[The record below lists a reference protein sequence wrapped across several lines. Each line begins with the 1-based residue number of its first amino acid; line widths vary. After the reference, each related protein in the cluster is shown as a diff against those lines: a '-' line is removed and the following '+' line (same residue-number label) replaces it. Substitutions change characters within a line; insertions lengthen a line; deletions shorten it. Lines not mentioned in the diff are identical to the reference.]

1 MTEKQ
6 EQRELVKNYA
16 KQLYL
21 QKKPDGKSKY
31 SLSEMNAF

>member
-21 QKKPDGKSKY
+21 KKTPGSGRNEKKP
-31 SLSEMNAF
+31 